1 MCKLS
6 KKGQKRS
13 KLFGVARLLPVAASC
28 LRLSYASSLNVRQLG
43 SVDGVAPGAHLVEL
57 SLVKKEAHEVPLLN
71 SLSFLWV
78 H

>member
-1 MCKLS
+1 M
-6 KKGQKRS
+6 
-13 KLFGVARLLPVAASC
+13 PHP
-28 LRLSYASSLNVRQLG
+28 LNVRQLG